1 MAQDRILVIKLGA
14 LGDFALSIV
23 AMQAIRRHHPEA
35 TLVLLTRPRCRE
47 LADAIALFDE
57 IVEDPRPGFTDL
69 VKLIRLRRAL
79 LDPPFDRVYDLQRS
93 DRSGGYFRLLW
104 PRRPDWVGTVRGA
117 AYRYRKPRD
126 RILHIVERER
136 RQLALAGV
144 EVGRP
149 PDLTMPDLTM
159 IREDVAVEDL
169 GAAPF
174 LLVPGSSLKKPE
186 KRWPAAHYAGLAEGL
201 LERGYTP
208 VLTGGP
214 EERGVVGDI
223 ARAVPGSIDL
233 SGVCPFLSL
242 VGLARR
248 SVGAVGN
255 DTGPTHMIA
264 LSGCPTLTLFSAA
277 TEPRA
282 TGPWGE
288 NTGFLQGDPIGR
300 ITPEEVLA
308 AIRVRPDAIPNPDAT
323 PKTDSA

>member
-1 MAQDRILVIKLGA
+1 MAQDRIRVIKLGA

-57 IVEDPRPGFTDL
+57 IVEDPRPGLTDP

-79 LDPPFDRVYDLQRS
+79 LNPPFDRVYDLQRS

-104 PRRPDWVGTVRGA
+104 PRRPEWVGTARGA
-117 AYRYRKPRD
+117 AYRYRKPRG
-126 RILHIVERER
+126 RISHIVERER
-136 RQLALAGV
+136 QQLALAGV
-144 EVGRP
+144 EVGAGVGAGRAP
-149 PDLTMPDLTM
+149 VMPDLTM
-159 IREDVAVEDL
+159 IRDDVAVEDL

-174 LLVPGSSLKKPE
+174 LLVPGSSPKKPE
-186 KRWPAAHYAGLAEGL
+186 KRWPAARYAGLAEGL

-214 EERGVVGDI
+214 EERDIVGDI
-223 ARAVPGSIDL
+223 ARAVPGSIDV
-233 SGVCPFLSL
+233 SGACPFLSL

-277 TEPRA
+277 TDPRA

-300 ITPEEVLA
+300 ITPEQVLA
-308 AIRVRPDAIPNPDAT
+308 ALRVRPNTTPRTDDA
-323 PKTDSA
+323 